1 MTCPKCGYEVRAGA
15 KFCGHCGTP
24 LHEQPV
30 VSSTQAKAS
39 RLQKQAIFVV
49 VSCVVVFLVVS
60 CVTIRT
66 VSNAATAK
74 QELMAF
80 LDVLPPVSSTAELQ
94 EITNYT
100 APNVTKVYRTSN
112 GDYAIRAEVSGFDR
126 GILTVILGIDSTG
139 HEYGISVD
147 ASSQTN
153 GIGSNVA
160 NPDYLAQFSGMDAF
174 VEVVLNK
181 NFDGYSGATVS
192 STALF
197 DAINACFRCYRSLID

>member
-1 MTCPKCGYEVRAGA
+1 MTCPKCGYEVRDSA

-24 LHEQPV
+24 LHKQPV

-39 RLQKQAIFVV
+39 RLRKQAIFVV
-49 VSCVVVFLVVS
+49 ASCVVVFLAVS
-60 CVTIRT
+60 CMTIRT

-74 QELMAF
+74 QELMAY

-112 GDYAIRAEVSGFDR
+112 GDYAIQAEVSGFDS

-153 GIGSNVA
+153 GIGSHVA
-160 NPDYLAQFSGMDAF
+160 DLDYLAQFSGMDAS
-174 VEVVLNK
+174 VEVVLNE
-181 NFDGYSGATVS
+181 NYDGYSGATIS

-197 DAINACFRCYRSLID
+197 DAINDCLRCYRSLTN